1 MAGSQPGTLSEA
13 AVRLHSVGTCGALK
27 ALGPTQ
33 KLCQLVDGIIALK
46 LFADCV

>member
-1 MAGSQPGTLSEA
+1 MAGSQPGTLTDV

-33 KLCQLVDGIIALK
+33 KLCHPVYGIIAVN